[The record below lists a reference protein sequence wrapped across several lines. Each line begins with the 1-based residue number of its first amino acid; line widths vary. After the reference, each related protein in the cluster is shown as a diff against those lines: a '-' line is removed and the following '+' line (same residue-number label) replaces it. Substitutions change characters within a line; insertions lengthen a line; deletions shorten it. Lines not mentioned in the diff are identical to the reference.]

1 MILVRR
7 PLPDWPSTPMAASPT
22 QRFLPPTGSSSTG
35 TGILHTQRGSGTVL
49 MLAVVCVAALGL
61 LVVLMFSAVA
71 QAGAKAGTA
80 ADLAAL
86 AAADA
91 ARLLLTG
98 DPCAV
103 AAATTVA
110 NDATLAGCSRQ
121 GPRGEIV
128 TVRVQVP
135 VTPVGWLPPLTL
147 AHSVARAGPPPQP
160 WLRD

>member
-1 MILVRR
+1 MR
-7 PLPDWPSTPMAASPT
+7 PAPAAHTGPAMEPVAGRHPDMSPG
-22 QRFLPPTGSSSTG
+22 RSAEGC
-35 TGILHTQRGSGTVL
+35 QRGSGTVL

-61 LVVLMFSAVA
+61 VAVLMFTAVSN
-71 QAGAKAGTA
+71 AGAKAGTA

-91 ARLLLTG
+91 ARQLQPG

-103 AAATTVA
+103 AAETAAA
-110 NDATLAGCSRQ
+110 NDATLAGCTRQ
-121 GPRGEIV
+121 GPGGQIV

-135 VTPVGWLPPLTL
+135 VSPVGWLPPLTR

-160 WLRD
+160 WRGG